1 MKNCAILFSLFLFT
15 LISCSE
21 TSSDVLVELND
32 DVTKSEGKTSF
43 SASLRELSDEEY
55 PDNPDI
61 TVRHEKCVETT
72 MKSIEFIQKGE
83 LFDVYVIPDNAKDDT
98 AHLFEIDLM
107 EFIPTIPEYVRDD
120 EYMSLISIVNQ
131 EWNRNQVKWQDD
143 QLKTATHSEFCVVND
158 EKVTRIDLAR
168 NCLNSYLWEVFLYAD
183 VEGSNKVFYH
193 GWFDF
198 PKDLYHE
205 LYAKRNGKQF
215 EEVADFLENWKNPPS
230 EKINLP
236 KLRSVISE
244 VNPNYTNES
253 DVMYPLAGERKKK
266 QVGVVTPVNVT
277 KMSDFYTDAS
287 TFATFSPPG
296 FYNRADPRTTELGRF
311 TKLETVAYLKT
322 NTAKGE
328 RSEFHFNYSDDQ
340 GRKTQFIIGGLDL
353 STLPRLSTE
362 EANSGHQFSMG
373 IGNHPFYEDYNMHEG
388 NGQCSLTNPNFG
400 VLLDENG
407 NWLDSHY
414 IGIDGPLLH
423 LDKDDP
429 NKLHVWIL
437 SFERHALIAHYI
449 LDLSTNIAAK

>member
-1 MKNCAILFSLFLFT
+1 MKNCALLFGLVLFILS
-15 LISCSE
+15 SCSE
-21 TSSDVLVELND
+21 TVSDTPIASDNETEISSE
-32 DVTKSEGKTSF
+32 EKTYF

-72 MKSIEFIQKGE
+72 MSSIEFIRKGE
-83 LFDVYVIPDNAKDDT
+83 MFDVYLIPDNASDDT

-143 QLKTATHSEFCVVND
+143 QLKTASHEENCVVND
-158 EKVTRIDLAR
+158 EKVTRMDLAR

-183 VEGSNKVFYH
+183 VDGSNKVFYH

-205 LYAKRNGKQF
+205 LYAERNGKNF
-215 EEVADFLENWKNPPS
+215 DEVADFLENWKNPPS
-230 EKINLP
+230 KKINLT
-236 KLRSVISE
+236 KLRTVKTQSAPRYANLS
-244 VNPNYTNES
+244 NE
-253 DVMYPLAGERKKK
+253 MYPLKGERKKK
-266 QVGVVTPVNVT
+266 QVGLITPVAVRR
-277 KMSDFYTDAS
+277 MMDFYSDST
-287 TFATFSPPG
+287 TFATFTPPG

-311 TKLETVAYLKT
+311 QNLDGVIYRTTDT
-322 NTAKGE
+322 NLGE
-328 RSEFHFNYSDDQ
+328 RSEFHFNYSDDT

-373 IGNHPFYEDYNMHEG
+373 IGNHPFYEDYALHED
-388 NGQCSLTNPNFG
+388 QCSLTNPNFG

-429 NKLHVWIL
+429 NILHVWVL
-437 SFERHALIAHYI
+437 SFERHALIAHYV
-449 LDLSTNIAAK
+449 LDLSK

>member
-1 MKNCAILFSLFLFT
+1 MKNCASLFGLFLFT

-21 TSSDVLVELND
+21 TTSSDKIASN
-32 DVTKSEGKTSF
+32 TNSEASSEDKINF

-72 MKSIEFIQKGE
+72 MKSIEFIRKGE
-83 LFDVYVIPDNAKDDT
+83 MFDVFLIPDNTKDDT

-107 EFIPTIPEYVRDD
+107 EFIPTIPEYVRED

-143 QLKTATHSEFCVVND
+143 QLKTASHEKNCVVNN
-158 EKVTRIDLAR
+158 EKVTRMDLAR

-205 LYAKRNGKQF
+205 LYAKRNGKKF
-215 EEVADFLENWKNPPS
+215 SEVADFLENWKNPPS
-230 EKINLP
+230 EKINLDI
-236 KLRSVISE
+236 LRSVISE
-244 VNPNYTNES
+244 TVPNYTNES
-253 DVMYPLAGERKKK
+253 EVMYPLEGERKKK
-266 QVGVVTPVNVT
+266 QIGVVTPIEVT
-277 KMSDFYTDAS
+277 KMSDFHTDAS
-287 TFATFSPPG
+287 TFATFTPPG

-311 TKLETVAYLKT
+311 KKLDGVIYRKT
-322 NTAKGE
+322 QTNRGE
-328 RSEFHFNYSDDQ
+328 RSEFHFNYSDDK

-353 STLPRLSTE
+353 STLPQLSAE

-373 IGNHPFYEDYNMHEG
+373 IGNHPFYEDYALHED
-388 NGQCSLTNPNFG
+388 QCSLTNPNFG

-407 NWLDSHY
+407 KWLDSHY

-429 NKLHVWIL
+429 NKLHVWVL
-437 SFERHALIAHYI
+437 SFERHALVAHYV
-449 LDLSTNIAAK
+449 LDLGAN

>member
-1 MKNCAILFSLFLFT
+1 MKNCALLIGLFLFT
-15 LISCSE
+15 LASCSE
-21 TSSDVLVELND
+21 SASDSTSKLI
-32 DVTKSEGKTSF
+32 SEALESEEKTVF
-43 SASLRELSDEEY
+43 SASLRELSDDEY

-72 MKSIEFIQKGE
+72 MKSIEFIRKGDA
-83 LFDVYVIPDNAKDDT
+83 FDVYLIPDNAKDDT

-107 EFIPTIPEYVRDD
+107 EFIPTIPEYVRGDD
-120 EYMSLISIVNQ
+120 YLSLISIVNQ
-131 EWNRNQVKWQDD
+131 EWNRNQVRWEDD
-143 QLKTATHSEFCVVND
+143 QLKTASHDEFFQVNG
-158 EKVTRIDLAR
+158 EKVTRMDLAR
-168 NCLNSYLWEVFLYAD
+168 NCLNSYLWEVFLYSD
-183 VEGSNKVFYH
+183 VDGKNKVFYH

-205 LYAKRNGKQF
+205 LYAKRNGKKF

-230 EKINLP
+230 KKINLSA
-236 KLRSVISE
+236 LRSVISE
-244 VNPNYTNES
+244 VNPSYTNES

-266 QVGVVTPVNVT
+266 QVGVVTPIAVR

-311 TKLETVAYLKT
+311 QNLETVSYMKTKT
-322 NTAKGE
+322 NKGE

-353 STLPRLSTE
+353 STLPKLTAE

-373 IGNHPFYEDYNMHEG
+373 IGNHPFYEDYVMHEG
-388 NGQCSLTNPNFG
+388 ECSLTNPSFG
-400 VLLDENG
+400 ILLDENG

-414 IGIDGPLLH
+414 VGIDGPLLH
-423 LDKDDP
+423 WDKNDP
-429 NKLHVWIL
+429 TKLHVWVL
-437 SFERHALIAHYI
+437 SFERHALIAHYV
-449 LDLSTNIAAK
+449 LDLGDSV

>member
-1 MKNCAILFSLFLFT
+1 MKNCALLFSFFLFG
-15 LISCSE
+15 LNSCTE
-21 TSSDVLVELND
+21 APTDIDSD
-32 DVTKSEGKTSF
+32 TIKSEDKTTF
-43 SASLRELSDEEY
+43 SVSLRELSDEEY

-72 MKSIEFIQKGE
+72 MKSIEFIRKGE
-83 LFDVYVIPDNAKDDT
+83 LFDIYLIPDNAKDDT

-107 EFIPTIPEYVRDD
+107 EFIPTIPEYVRND

-131 EWNRNQVKWQDD
+131 EWNRNQVKWQDE
-143 QLKTATHSEFCVVND
+143 QLKTASHAEFCVVNG
-158 EKVTRIDLAR
+158 EKVTRMDVAR

-205 LYAKRNGKQF
+205 LYAKRNGKKF

-230 EKINLP
+230 EKINLSA
-236 KLRSVISE
+236 LRSVISK
-244 VNPNYTNES
+244 VNPSYSNES

-266 QVGVVTPVNVT
+266 QIGIVTPTEVT

-311 TKLETVAYLKT
+311 QNLETVAYLKT
-322 NTAKGE
+322 KTNLGD

-340 GRKTQFIIGGLDL
+340 GRKTQFIIGGFDL
-353 STLPRLSTE
+353 TKLPRLSTE
-362 EANSGHQFSMG
+362 EANSGHQFPMG
-373 IGNHPFYEDYNMHEG
+373 IGNHPFYEDYVMHE
-388 NGQCSLTNPNFG
+388 GQCSLTNPNFG

-437 SFERHALIAHYI
+437 SFERHALIAHYV
-449 LDLSTNIAAK
+449 LDLSTGN